1 MKKTLALL
9 LTLAMTVAVFASCG
23 TKKANEENNQV
34 ENVVDTSAYTLDAV
48 VEKIYEH
55 KTPEFMFGTMPVDL
69 EDEYAPK
76 TYLGLDDLSNIKE
89 AVVSEAMIGSI
100 AYSLVL
106 ARVND
111 AAKAQETAEAM
122 KAGIDTR
129 KWICVEAD
137 DVKTAVVGDIVL
149 YVMISSELADSYTAQ
164 DVVDGFN
171 AAFAQ

>member
-1 MKKTLALL
+1 MKRTLALL

-23 TKKANEENNQV
+23 TKKTNEENNA
-34 ENVVDTSAYTLDAV
+34 VDTSAYTLEEV
-48 VEKIYEH
+48 VNKIYEH
-55 KTPEFMFGTMPVDL
+55 KTPEFMFGTIPVDL

-111 AAKAQETAEAM
+111 TAKAQETAEAM

-137 DVKTAVVGDIVL
+137 DVKTAVIGDIVL

>member
-9 LTLAMTVAVFASCG
+9 LTLAMTVAMFASCG
-23 TKKANEENNQV
+23 TNKENDN
-34 ENVVDTSAYTLDAV
+34 NAVDTSAYTLEEV

-55 KTPEFMFGTMPVDL
+55 KTPEFMLGTIPVDL

-76 TYLGLDDLSNIKE
+76 SFLGLDDTSNIKE
-89 AVVSEAMIGSI
+89 AVASEAMIGSI

-111 AAKAQETAEAM
+111 AAKAQETVQAM
-122 KAGIDTR
+122 ADGIDTR

-137 DVKTAVVGDIVL
+137 DVKTAVIGDLVL
-149 YVMISSELADSYTAQ
+149 YVMISSELEGYTAQ
-164 DVVDGFN
+164 DAIDGFN